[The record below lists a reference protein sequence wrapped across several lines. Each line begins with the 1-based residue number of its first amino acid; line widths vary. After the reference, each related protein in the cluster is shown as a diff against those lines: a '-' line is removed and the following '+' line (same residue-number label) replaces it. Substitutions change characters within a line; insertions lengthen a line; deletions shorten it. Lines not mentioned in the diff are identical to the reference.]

1 MDSMTKKE
9 IAISFLQL
17 ASSGK
22 VKEAYERY
30 VHTEFIHHNA
40 YYKGDRETLLKGM
53 EENAEKFPHKKY
65 ETLRSLEEGNLVTV
79 HGKVMLSSDKI
90 FSVIHIFRFED
101 DKIIE
106 EWEANQEKI
115 GRASCR
121 ERG

>member
-1 MDSMTKKE
+1 MTKKE

-106 EWEANQEKI
+106 EWEANQEIIKDSPNEN
-115 GRASCR
+115 GVF
-121 ERG
+121 